1 MSDIKMKEVFNLPMR
16 ANGYAIIDCTED
28 NETDFPTLSVSEHFF
43 EPLMISKA
51 AAQAINS
58 HDKLKEQNEK
68 MYEMLKSL
76 TEMSSEDAKLYIENA
91 SDIVDLLKQV
101 SGE

>member
-16 ANGYAIIDCTED
+16 ANGYAIIDCIED

-43 EPLMISKA
+43 EPSVISKTA
-51 AAQAINS
+51 VHAINS

-68 MYEMLKSL
+68 MYEMLS
-76 TEMSSEDAKLYIENA
+76 KLANESRLVYGDDYDE
-91 SDIVDLLKQV
+91 VEKLLKQV
-101 SGE
+101 RGE